1 MGASSGGHENH
12 NILCAFCVHC
22 FEVGQWAST
31 FCFLTHA
38 RKFLCF
44 VIMIHW
50 SLKESTEHP
59 ARLSKILYVHDGENA
74 IFVGW

>member
-44 VIMIHW
+44 VIMIH
-50 SLKESTEHP
+50 
-59 ARLSKILYVHDGENA
+59 
-74 IFVGW
+74 